1 MKSLFRVALL
11 TCLFT
16 LTSAY
21 AQEELEPALTPVAGL
36 PPAAAFELKDLEG
49 DVHVLADYRGRVVVL
64 NFWATWCPPC
74 RREMPALERL
84 HLKTADEKI
93 RVIAVNVGEDFD
105 TVFSF
110 TGQLTPAP
118 TFPMLFDAEATS
130 MEPWKI
136 RGLPT
141 TYVVD
146 PVGRIAYRAVGGREF
161 DHPDLIAKLRELAA
175 GGAPH

>member
-1 MKSLFRVALL
+1 MPPA
-11 TCLFT
+11 
-16 LTSAY
+16 
-21 AQEELEPALTPVAGL
+21 PALVFPNLDEQPVDL
-36 PPAAAFELKDLEG
+36 AA
-49 DVHVLADYRGRVVVL
+49 YRGEVVVV

-105 TVFSF
+105 TVFSL